1 MLQQAL
7 MSPNKRDRK
16 ETAPD
21 VSSMNVTDFVIRA
34 QQLGGRDATLAT
46 IQEMI
51 RVAGTTYDEV
61 KKFGQPAP
69 SFFGA
74 STWKGVATKLNLKI
88 DLGINQFEGFS
99 VPSAILPRSFLKKV
113 LILANEWLDVY
124 GELPAH
130 ERDSSRVRVL
140 EPVSTP
146 SD

>member
-1 MLQQAL
+1 MQTRTNITLQQAL
-7 MSPNKRDRK
+7 MSPNK
-16 ETAPD
+16 
-21 VSSMNVTDFVIRA
+21 SSMNVTDFVIRA
-34 QQLGGRDATLAT
+34 QQSGGRDATLAT

-69 SFFGA
+69 S
-74 STWKGVATKLNLKI
+74 
-88 DLGINQFEGFS
+88 GFS

>member
-1 MLQQAL
+1 MQTRTNITLQQAL
-7 MSPNKRDRK
+7 MSPNK
-16 ETAPD
+16 
-21 VSSMNVTDFVIRA
+21 SSMNVTDFVIRA
-34 QQLGGRDATLAT
+34 QQSGGRDATLAT

-74 STWKGVATKLNLKI
+74 TSTWEGVATKLNLKI

-130 ERDSSRVRVL
+130 EREASRVRVL